1 MVANILSVQI
11 SDIILPDTF
20 QGNLQPPALPV
31 QHLSS
36 VLLMILIVEGTKTGM
51 LLDCEY
57 NYTKEDRDSLEIKWY
72 FKQVDGS
79 YYNSESEMSKML
91 K

>member
-11 SDIILPDTF
+11 TDILLPDTF
-20 QGNLQPPALPV
+20 QGNLQHF
-31 QHLSS
+31 QCSTS

-79 YYNSESEMSKML
+79 YYNSESEMSKRL